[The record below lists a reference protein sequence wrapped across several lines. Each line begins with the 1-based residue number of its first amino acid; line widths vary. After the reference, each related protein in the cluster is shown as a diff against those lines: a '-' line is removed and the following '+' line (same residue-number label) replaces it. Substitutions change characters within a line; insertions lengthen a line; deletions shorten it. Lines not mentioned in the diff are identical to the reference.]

1 MSNINFLALI
11 LLFALHN
18 QSNSIII
25 KPKDFDFRISYV
37 HKLIRI
43 QNWNCTDIVNYFIE
57 RSIKYN
63 ARLNAIISFNPRAL
77 DQALLLDNL
86 YKKTGTFK
94 GKLHC
99 VPFVIKDN
107 IDVVGMPTTG
117 GIKAL
122 RNSFPNKDSL
132 VVGRLI
138 AEGAIIIS
146 KANLG
151 ELAWGI
157 DQSEMGGQCKNPYD
171 ARRSCGPS
179 SIGSGAAI
187 GSSLGIVALGTD
199 TDGSIIV
206 PGSYNSIFAL
216 RYYFFVMIYLN

>member
-1 MSNINFLALI
+1 MFKSQIII
-11 LLFALHN
+11 LLLIFTFSLHN
-18 QSNSIII
+18 QCNSVLIR
-25 KPKDFDFRISYV
+25 PKTFEYRISYI
-37 HKLIRI
+37 HKLIRL
-43 QNWNCTDIVNYFIE
+43 QNWNCTDVVNYFFE
-57 RSIKYN
+57 RTTKYN
-63 ARLNAIISFNPRAL
+63 TRLGAIITLNPRAL
-77 DQALLLDNL
+77 DQAVVLDNL
-86 YKKTGTFK
+86 YKQTGAFK

-107 IDVVGMPTTG
+107 IDVLGMPTTG

-122 RNSFPNKDSL
+122 RNSFPSKDAL
-132 VVGRLI
+132 VISRLL
-138 AEGAIIIS
+138 AEGAIVIS

-199 TDGSIIV
+199 TDGSIMI

-216 RYYFFVMIYLN
+216 R